1 MTVLIN
7 QTGAC
12 TTVPLALSTTTPTTL
27 YTATQFDAVLGLRVT
42 NTHSSAVVVTVELVR
57 SATSYAIIDQS
68 VAANTSIEG
77 PDYLPMKEGDVL
89 KVTLGSANPVDVV
102 AVIMQ
107 GAGRNG

>member
-12 TTVPLALSTTTPTTL
+12 ITVPLALSTTTPTTL

-42 NTHSSAVVVTVELVR
+42 NTHGSAIVVRVDLVR
-57 SATSYAIIDQS
+57 GATSYAVINQS